1 MEKRQGKV
9 ISTILFS
16 LFLFLAVINVATAQL
31 DDEIIYNSQF
41 LDMEIRVESSVRL
54 KPTSSAGFADYINAD
69 LLLFPR
75 ETDYQKVFSVKKIKG
90 AADYQSL
97 GAKNS
102 DDKLDYNEKLRFT
115 WDKPST
121 EELPFG
127 VTGTVRVENRYA
139 PVAAKIDFPLNID
152 LLPEQVLKYTIPTK
166 NIDSDDDA
174 IARLASNIVQG
185 EDDLYKAVFKTA
197 KWVKTN
203 INYSLDTLTAE
214 AIQKS
219 SWVLE
224 HREGVCDELTAL
236 FIALLRSVGVPARY
250 LSGVAYTN
258 WQNMN
263 DWGPHAWAE
272 VYFPIT
278 KDIGVWVPYDVTYGQ
293 FGYVDPTHIIL
304 RINDDSDSTS
314 TKYEWRGKNV
324 ELDTKKIDVKAK
336 WLDNSGSVIDNIAID
351 VEPVKKAVGF
361 GSYNLIKAT
370 VRNLLP
376 VYTATE
382 LYLAKTSDIEM
393 VKEYGEQTLQLVLTP
408 NEEKTVYWIVKIS
421 DQLKR
426 DFIYTLPAHVYSV
439 TNVTAKSTYSSTAK
453 DPVYSLDDIK
463 SLMIDSENS
472 VTDIGKDT
480 DKTGSGKGST
490 SSGRYDFAIKC
501 SAAKTEYYVDEEL
514 AVECKLRNI
523 GNFILDDVDTCLK
536 NDCKENNIAIG
547 QEKDVSFALKLSD
560 EKPGKKD
567 LIVKSKHSKVS
578 KAASAEFSLILR
590 PKVEIKELYYPA
602 TIEFNKK
609 FVVNFTLEPSSPAK
623 DALLVLKHDDSSLS
637 QDWKLETL
645 DTPRRFSITLS
656 SGSLTLK
663 PNNFKIIL
671 TYNDNL
677 GKEYTALQEFSIN
690 LENVTFGQKVQIW
703 LNSIGRGLAK
713 MLGG

>member
-370 VRNLLP
+370 VKNLLP

-463 SLMIDSENS
+463 SLIADGATDSAAD
-472 VTDIGKDT
+472 TTRKD
-480 DKTGSGKGST
+480 GALGGAL
-490 SSGRYDFAIKC
+490 GRYDLAIKC

-567 LIVKSKHSKVS
+567 LIVKAKHDKVS